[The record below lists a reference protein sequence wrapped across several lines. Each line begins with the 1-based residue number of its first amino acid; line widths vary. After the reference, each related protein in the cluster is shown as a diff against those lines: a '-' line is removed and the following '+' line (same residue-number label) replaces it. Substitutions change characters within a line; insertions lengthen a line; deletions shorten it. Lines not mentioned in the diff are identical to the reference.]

1 MYKNLNQLSE
11 AIDKN
16 DYNELLDVN
25 WADISQK
32 CKKELFLARELSEE
46 DVGKFSEY
54 DDGHM
59 FQVLSEWYTD
69 TLNIENDLNN

>member
-1 MYKNLNQLSE
+1 MKYKNLTQLSE

-16 DYNELLDVN
+16 DYYELLDLN
-25 WADISQK
+25 WNDISQT
-32 CKKELFLARELSEE
+32 CKKELFLARELSED

-59 FQVLSEWYTD
+59 FEVLSEWYGD
-69 TLNIENDLNN
+69 TLNIEH